1 MEINHEFSKDEM
13 FERHLKSIQHPYPPR
28 EMQIEMTLRS
38 HLTAVRI
45 AEVKNNHIDIVLLTN
60 AGVDEEI
67 GKYSVF
73 LGVQSLVAM
82 K

>member
-1 MEINHEFSKDEM
+1 
-13 FERHLKSIQHPYPPR
+13 
-28 EMQIEMTLRS
+28 MQIEMTLRS

-45 AEVKNNHIDIVLLTN
+45 AEVKNNHIDIVLLIN
-60 AGVDEEI
+60 AGVDAGVDEEI